1 MACMTFSFFSFLFAV
16 CKDSWEDLTDVV
28 EQLRDDT
35 EGACHTN
42 IFQLLFPLMIGFYLI
57 ILSLSAKY
65 SFLSSANSCG
75 FLNVLVWLN
84 QVHSQNTLY

>member
-42 IFQLLFPLMIGFYLI
+42 IFQLLFPLMIGFCLM
-57 ILSLSAKY
+57 ILNLSAKY
-65 SFLSSANSCG
+65 SFPFQC
-75 FLNVLVWLN
+75 
-84 QVHSQNTLY
+84 Q

>member
-1 MACMTFSFFSFLFAV
+1 MTFSFFSFLFAV

-42 IFQLLFPLMIGFYLI
+42 IFQLIISTNDWLLTYDLEPECKIWFSFP
-57 ILSLSAKY
+57 
-65 SFLSSANSCG
+65 
-75 FLNVLVWLN
+75 VLRALAF
-84 QVHSQNTLY
+84 